1 METTFRICIYCSRSA
16 GDEREVLVDFV
27 LSHIGQTFTS
37 KIGEGQRKAGVPK
50 GSVLIRKGLKA
61 LDASASAARTAF
73 LIDWMRQNKINC

>member
-73 LIDWMRQNKINC
+73 LID